1 MKGLQ
6 VIAIVAMLATAVA
19 FAQAPPA
26 GNAPAGGAAGG
37 GAPGGDAPPTSTVK
51 FDFTPFI
58 EEVDTNK
65 DGKISLAEWK
75 ASGVCESIFTMLH
88 TAKEGDMTIEELTA
102 RMPQAEADQD
112 KDGKLNVKEMIWVC
126 NAGPSGGPPPSGDGA
141 GPGAPPGGA
150 PSSGTPPAQR

>member
-6 VIAIVAMLATAVA
+6 VIVIIAMLATAVA

-26 GNAPAGGAAGG
+26 GV
-37 GAPGGDAPPTSTVK
+37 GAPGGGAPPTSTVE

-58 EEVDTNK
+58 QEADTNK

-88 TAKEGDMTIEELTA
+88 TAKEGDMTVAELTA
-102 RMPQAEADQD
+102 RMPQAEADQN
-112 KDGKLNVKEMIWVC
+112 KDGNLNTKEMIWVC
-126 NAGPSGGPPPSGDGA
+126 NAGPSGGAPPSG
-141 GPGAPPGGA
+141 GGA
-150 PSSGTPPAQR
+150 PSSGSPPAQR